1 MSWDVFIE
9 SVERIKIIFRY
20 PWTYNLTVFIKGEL
34 EQDTDKV
41 WQRLADFMIGADHT
55 SVLLG
60 SYAVNALAD
69 SLEGRVLTEPE
80 KEALSGNLE
89 KSVYTRA
96 DNAKFISETFD
107 DERLIEAAEI
117 LQNASDI
124 YAAIDI
130 NDNQGMVA
138 RLRECA
144 EHELSFGEKIYEY
157 LDE

>member
-1 MSWDVFIE
+1 MPHAILVVGYTDREVIYYETGREDRRINNYEGERMSWDVFIE
-9 SVERIKIIFRY
+9 SVERIKIIFRF

-107 DERLIEAAEI
+107 DERLI
-117 LQNASDI
+117 
-124 YAAIDI
+124 
-130 NDNQGMVA
+130 
-138 RLRECA
+138 
-144 EHELSFGEKIYEY
+144 
-157 LDE
+157 